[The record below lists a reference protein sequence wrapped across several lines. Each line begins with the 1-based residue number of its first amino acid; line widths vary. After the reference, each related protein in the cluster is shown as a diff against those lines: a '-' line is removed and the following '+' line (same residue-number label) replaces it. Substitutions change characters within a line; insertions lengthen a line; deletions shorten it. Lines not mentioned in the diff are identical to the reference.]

1 MLIASDEE
9 AFSIA
14 LFRLVPWVASCSR
27 HSLCWLG
34 EGKKQEHDDVIRD
47 ESRQTIQ
54 STMQALCCML
64 WKYSV
69 LGSRVQQP

>member
-1 MLIASDEE
+1 MLIASDGD

-14 LFRLVPWVASCSR
+14 LFRLVPSCSR

>member
-1 MLIASDEE
+1 MLIASDGE

-34 EGKKQEHDDVIRD
+34 EEKKQEHDDVIRD

>member
-1 MLIASDEE
+1 MLIASDGE

-14 LFRLVPWVASCSR
+14 LFRHVPWVASCSR
-27 HSLCWLG
+27 HNLCWLG
-34 EGKKQEHDDVIRD
+34 EGKKQEHDDVMRD
-47 ESRQTIQ
+47 ESRQT
-54 STMQALCCML
+54 ML